1 MEPRASPDLRKG
13 FELLDLDGGIG
24 WELLTSMV
32 RYKARQRTSAKAA
45 LAHPFFKQEGLLG
58 LSIMQNLRLQQYRA
72 TQKDYS
78 EAANWIIK
86 LMAKSGTA
94 SEGGFTEAQL
104 QELRVSSLN
113 FPCTGSHMEKGLAYH
128 NLLGFA
134 TKDAHSQLVCHINLY
149 SASRKLA
156 LFFFFLPYSHLE
168 CNPMQLTGNQAK
180 EGQFAAA

>member
-13 FELLDLDGGIG
+13 FELLDLDGGIA

-45 LAHPFFKQEGLLG
+45 LAHPFFKREGLLG

-78 EAANWIIK
+78 EAANWVIK

-104 QELRVSSLN
+104 QELRVRSLKQMMLSRIVSSSIFSCRVQCNETNRKSSRRRAVRSSVTCSL
-113 FPCTGSHMEKGLAYH
+113 PS
-128 NLLGFA
+128 
-134 TKDAHSQLVCHINLY
+134 
-149 SASRKLA
+149 SARRGR
-156 LFFFFLPYSHLE
+156 FLKP
-168 CNPMQLTGNQAK
+168 
-180 EGQFAAA
+180 